1 MKAITL
7 VLLALL
13 VAMPATAAPRTFT
26 YSVAARGA
34 SPELIGAFAAKIE
47 RVYADP
53 RGWSLDEQVAFRR
66 VAAGGDFTIWL
77 VAPTRM
83 ASFGGDC
90 NASWNCRA
98 GRDVVINESR
108 WQTGSPY
115 WHGALDDYRSMIV
128 NHETGHWLGLDHDA
142 CAVAGSPAPIMM
154 QQSKGTG
161 ACSPNAWP
169 LAKERRAVAQ
179 LLGLTQTR

>member
-1 MKAITL
+1 MKTITL

-13 VAMPATAAPRTFT
+13 GAMPATAAPRMFT

-34 SPELIGAFAAKIE
+34 SPRLIGAFAAKIE
-47 RVYADP
+47 SVYSDP
-53 RGWSLDEQVAFRR
+53 RGWSLDGRVLFQQVP
-66 VAAGGDFTIWL
+66 AGGDFTIWL
-77 VAPTRM
+77 AAPSRM
-83 ASFGGDC
+83 ASFGADC
-90 NASWNCRA
+90 SAMWDCRA
-98 GRDVVINESR
+98 GSDVVINASR

-142 CAVAGSPAPIMM
+142 CAVAGSPAPVMM

-161 ACSPNAWP
+161 ACSPNPWP
-169 LAKERRAVAQ
+169 LARERQAAAQ
-179 LLGLTQTR
+179 LLDLAQSR